1 MNNKNPTRHVFK
13 YKHTKW
19 SRWCITASLNY
30 KNTMINRITME
41 TVACLRIKCHLK
53 QNLIP
58 SWPWSFRHTSCISN
72 FRCKTK
78 YTNKFFFRT
87 PWTAYL
93 AVLPVLVIF
102 CPLGPTNFKK
112 SVIII
117 ISWFIYFYIHSWEFI
132 IYIVFFGLINKSL
145 SKPWK
150 VEPDW
155 IKFVFQIPTRVMVFN
170 ATFSNISLILWL
182 SVLLVEETRV
192 PGVNHQPAASHW
204 QILSHNVVSST
215 PCHEQD

>member
-1 MNNKNPTRHVFK
+1 MSFEAESN
-13 YKHTKW
+13 
-19 SRWCITASLNY
+19 SEL
-30 KNTMINRITME
+30 
-41 TVACLRIKCHLK
+41 TVIVPAYQLHF
-53 QNLIP
+53 Q
-58 SWPWSFRHTSCISN
+58 
-72 FRCKTK
+72 CKTK
-78 YTNKFFFRT
+78 YTNKNFCRT
-87 PWTAYL
+87 PGP
-93 AVLPVLVIF
+93 AVLSVLVIF

-132 IYIVFFGLINKSL
+132 IYIVFFGLINKSFI
-145 SKPWK
+145 KPWK

-155 IKFVFQIPTRVMVFN
+155 IKFLFQIPTRVMVFKD
-170 ATFSNISLILWL
+170 TFSNISLILWL